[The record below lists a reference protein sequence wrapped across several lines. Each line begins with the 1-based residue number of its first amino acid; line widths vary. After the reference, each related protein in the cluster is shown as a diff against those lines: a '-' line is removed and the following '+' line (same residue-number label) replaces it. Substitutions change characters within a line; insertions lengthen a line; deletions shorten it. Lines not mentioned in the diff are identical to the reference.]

1 MITITVKK
9 RNGNYL
15 EFVSKGHAGY
25 AEEGQDIVCA
35 AVSVL
40 VINTVNS
47 LETFTDDQFEVQEE
61 DVYKRQ
67 QLMQNRYYL
76 SVLGRSIQSYTYIS
90 SQNRLVRLTNHDH
103 IAEADWTEPVS
114 YTHLDVYKRQVH

>member
-40 VINTVNS
+40 
-47 LETFTDDQFEVQEE
+47 
-61 DVYKRQ
+61 
-67 QLMQNRYYL
+67 
-76 SVLGRSIQSYTYIS
+76 
-90 SQNRLVRLTNHDH
+90 
-103 IAEADWTEPVS
+103 AVS
-114 YTHLDVYKRQVH
+114 YTHLDVYKRQL